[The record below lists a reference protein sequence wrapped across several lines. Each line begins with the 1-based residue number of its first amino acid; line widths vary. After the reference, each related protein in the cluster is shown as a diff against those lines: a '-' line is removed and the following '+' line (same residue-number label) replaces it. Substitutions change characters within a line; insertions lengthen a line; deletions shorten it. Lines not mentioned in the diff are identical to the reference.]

1 MFARIRSNNN
11 RRQDVGGVLPPAE
24 KIVRFTEKEKDRP
37 LESTAFAIYNAS
49 RSPFQRE
56 AAAFPKATLS
66 A

>member
-1 MFARIRSNNN
+1 M
-11 RRQDVGGVLPPAE
+11 GGVLPPAE